1 MNATLF
7 ALLQPAAE
15 DLIREVA
22 DALSQRSGSIYRT
35 RGLAATTHTVRRLV
49 TALVT
54 DMGQGGGKALRA
66 GLRDTLVEL
75 SAEPISFRDL
85 RLLQEHLRGNLFT
98 RIEVAGLPL
107 AALRTLEDWCHELTL
122 QCSLYL
128 ITQRELLIDRQ
139 ASEIEMKLAEQRQ
152 LSIPLVPVHEGVLV
166 APLVGHLDGY
176 RAQVLTARV
185 LESVGPS
192 RARFVLLDISGVAKI
207 DEEVVGHLVKT
218 TRAVRLLG
226 CQTVLIGV
234 SAEFARTISALDIDV
249 RELVIRRSL
258 QEGLAHALAALG
270 LAIHSIAARA

>member
-15 DLIREVA
+15 DLIVEVA
-22 DALSQRSGSIYRT
+22 GALSKRSGSIYRA
-35 RGLAATTHTVRRLV
+35 RGLPATTHTLRRLV
-49 TALVT
+49 TALVA
-54 DMGQGGGKALRA
+54 DMNTGGGKALRA

-75 SAEPISFRDL
+75 SDTPISFRDL
-85 RLLQEHLRGNLFT
+85 RLLQEHLRGNLFA
-98 RIEVAGLPL
+98 RLEAADLPL
-107 AALRTLEDWCHELTL
+107 AALRVLEDWCHELTL

-128 ITQRELLIDRQ
+128 ITQRELMIDRQ

-152 LSIPLVPVHEGVLV
+152 LSIPLVPVYEGILV
-166 APLVGHLDGY
+166 APLVGHLDAY

-185 LESVGPS
+185 LETVGPS
-192 RARFVLLDISGVAKI
+192 RAKFLLLDISGVAKL
-207 DEEVVGHLVKT
+207 DEEVVNHFVKT

-226 CQTVLIGV
+226 CQTVLIGI
-234 SAEFARTISALDIDV
+234 SAEFARTMAGLDVDF

-270 LAIHSIAARA
+270 LTIRPTPRS